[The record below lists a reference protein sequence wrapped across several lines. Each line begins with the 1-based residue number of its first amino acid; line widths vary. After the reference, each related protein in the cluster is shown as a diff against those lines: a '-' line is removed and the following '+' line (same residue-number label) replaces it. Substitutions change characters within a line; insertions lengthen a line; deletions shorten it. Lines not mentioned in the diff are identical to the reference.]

1 MNQPVDVRALRESLG
16 WTQDQLAA
24 ELGLDRSSVSRLE
37 SGQKPKGPTAK
48 MLEIIAERLRRRQA
62 AMEESRRFEAERAG
76 KTRDGAGQPEGER

>member
-37 SGQKPKGPTAK
+37 RGQKAKGPTAK
-48 MLEIIAERLRRRQA
+48 MLEIIAERAGEGREGA
-62 AMEESRRFEAERAG
+62 AA
-76 KTRDGAGQPEGER
+76 PEGER